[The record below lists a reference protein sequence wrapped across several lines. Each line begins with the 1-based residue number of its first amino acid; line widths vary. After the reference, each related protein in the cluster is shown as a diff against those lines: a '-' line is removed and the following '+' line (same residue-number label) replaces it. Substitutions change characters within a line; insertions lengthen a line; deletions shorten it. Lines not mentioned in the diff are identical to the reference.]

1 MKKLII
7 FIISIIFIM
16 GTSISV
22 FAAEGN
28 NSVTL
33 NASDYNSLDDLKSSV
48 SEYLSNTDIDEVIVL
63 TEDFSDNDLTSS
75 INHNISDASP
85 LTTSPVYYQV
95 KNVVTKSNTT
105 GSSDLAVVTGQP
117 GITISI
123 TKTKTV
129 STTLSATFRA
139 TYKAISGA
147 VGWNVTG
154 STSISISGS
163 ATVPSKHNGKAVK
176 TMTLHAKSVYKV
188 KNFDVYR
195 YVPGYVS
202 TKKGTGTTKKACGV
216 SFTKTYSYK

>member
-129 STTLSATFRA
+129 STTLSATFGA

-154 STSISISGS
+154 ST
-163 ATVPSKHNGKAVK
+163 TVPSKHNGKAVK
-176 TMTLHAKSVYKV
+176 TRTLHAKSVYKV